1 MDDRPQ
7 STPPTDATT
16 GPSTGGEGPQG
27 PDPAEP
33 EPGSP
38 GRPTVEEAPGDDA
51 GGPPPLDPP
60 PERPPPE
67 TSSWP
72 WGLRRSVTDRKVK
85 GVAGGL
91 AAAADIDPTLVRLLF
106 ALAGLSGFGLVAYIV
121 LALVLRDETADDRV
135 RPLPRDQRRV
145 LRIVL
150 AVAAAAAVGRLFD
163 GWFLGIGDG
172 DGDLGLPL
180 VLIAVGAFV
189 LWARRDVQPQ
199 ASGGGWPEGSPGPTG
214 GQGWTDPD
222 GEGRPPPPPWPVT
235 PVPAPVGG
243 GVGWRS
249 TGRDLLRLGA
259 AFAAVGAFLALLVGT
274 FLVVVGAVPMRLP
287 FLPAAIGLGALVAL
301 VVAVS
306 RGSRPASL
314 LVPGGALVV
323 AVALAAGLASFP
335 GGAGERTITVGPN
348 TPLSDRYEHG
358 AGHLVLDLARLSIPA
373 GVERRVVAEVG
384 IGQLSVIVP
393 REATVDV
400 RARVGAGGTNL
411 FGPQQGPGSLD
422 VTALNPGIGES
433 GRLRLDLKAG
443 VGQIQVVL
451 ADEPTFPVSCRVPED
466 PVATPGGPVS
476 CPHPSPLESTAMTCS
491 VVLADPDGDA
501 EGQGFCR
508 RLGAETPPVA
518 GTFASACTVPAE
530 SEAADCR
537 GLDPAQVERLGRLRS
552 AAPTT
557 AAPVAGGPG
566 ALTCG
571 PPDPT
576 GVLTCTQAPASSS
589 TTTTSATFR
598 CSEAPATGQLT
609 CVPA

>member
-1 MDDRPQ
+1 M
-7 STPPTDATT
+7 T
-16 GPSTGGEGPQG
+16 
-27 PDPAEP
+27 
-33 EPGSP
+33 
-38 GRPTVEEAPGDDA
+38 
-51 GGPPPLDPP
+51 
-60 PERPPPE
+60 
-67 TSSWP
+67 
-72 WGLRRSVTDRKVK
+72 
-85 GVAGGL
+85 
-91 AAAADIDPTLVRLLF
+91 
-106 ALAGLSGFGLVAYIV
+106 
-121 LALVLRDETADDRV
+121 
-135 RPLPRDQRRV
+135 
-145 LRIVL
+145 
-150 AVAAAAAVGRLFD
+150 
-163 GWFLGIGDG
+163 
-172 DGDLGLPL
+172 
-180 VLIAVGAFV
+180 
-189 LWARRDVQPQ
+189 
-199 ASGGGWPEGSPGPTG
+199 
-214 GQGWTDPD
+214 
-222 GEGRPPPPPWPVT
+222 
-235 PVPAPVGG
+235 PAPVPTGSG
-243 GVGWRS
+243 PHWRS

-274 FLVVVGAVPMRLP
+274 FLVVVGAIPMRLP

-323 AVALAAGLASFP
+323 AAALAAGLASFP
-335 GGAGERTITVGPN
+335 GGAGERTITVGQN

-358 AGHLVLDLARLSIPA
+358 AGHLVLDLARLSIPV

-433 GRLRLDLKAG
+433 GRLKLDLKVG
-443 VGQIQVVL
+443 VGQIEVVL

-466 PVATPGGPVS
+466 AVATPDGPVS

-491 VVLADPDGDA
+491 VVLVDPDGGA
-501 EGQGFCR
+501 AGQGFCR

-518 GTFASACTVPAE
+518 GTFATACTVPAD
-530 SEAADCR
+530 SDAADCR
-537 GLDPAQVERLGRLRS
+537 GLDPAQVVRLGRLRS
-552 AAPTT
+552 TATTT
-557 AAPVAGGPG
+557 AASVPDGPG

-576 GVLTCTQAPASSS
+576 GVRTCTQAPAASS
-589 TTTTSATFR
+589 TTTTPATFR
-598 CSEAPATGQLT
+598 CSEAPTTGQVT